1 VKTTIEFPSI
11 LKNEK
16 VQTAIM
22 LAVAVVGFI
31 AFWYGLRAAFRTEHP
46 LMAVASGSMR
56 DTLEVGDLIVVQGGL
71 SGSEILAS
79 SSDADPP
86 GDIIVFPGGR
96 LGRPG
101 ELIVHR
107 AVYRELGNDGLWYF
121 KTKGDANQATDPG
134 EVKETDVVGKVA
146 YRVPFLGWPNL
157 FLQTNQGKLLIVII
171 LAILVVVEFV
181 PFSKKEEDEQ
191 NQTKAL

>member
-1 VKTTIEFPSI
+1 
-11 LKNEK
+11 
-16 VQTAIM
+16 M
-22 LAVAVVGFI
+22 LAVAVLGFI

-71 SGSEILAS
+71 SGSEILAAPR
-79 SSDADPP
+79 DADPP

-107 AVYRELGNDGLWYF
+107 AVSSEFVDGLWYF

-134 EVKETDVVGKVA
+134 EVRETDIVGKVA

-157 FLQTNQGKLLIVII
+157 FLQTNQGKLLIIII

-181 PFSKKEEDEQ
+181 PFPKKEEDEQ
-191 NQTKAL
+191 TQTKPL

>member
-1 VKTTIEFPSI
+1 VKTTKIPSI

-22 LAVAVVGFI
+22 LAVAVLGFI

-71 SGSEILAS
+71 SGSEIQAAPR
-79 SSDADPP
+79 DADPP

-107 AVYRELGNDGLWYF
+107 AVSSEFVDGLWYF

-134 EVKETDVVGKVA
+134 EVRETDIVGKVA

-181 PFSKKEEDEQ
+181 PFPKKEEDEQ
-191 NQTKAL
+191 NRTKPL

>member
-1 VKTTIEFPSI
+1 MKTTIEFPSV

-22 LAVAVVGFI
+22 LAIAVVGFI

-71 SGSEILAS
+71 NGSEIQAAPR
-79 SSDADPP
+79 DADPP

-107 AVYRELGNDGLWYF
+107 AVSSELVNGLWYF

-134 EVKETDVVGKVA
+134 EVVENAIVGKVA

-181 PFSKKEEDEQ
+181 PFPKKEEAEQ
-191 NQTKAL
+191 NQTKPL

>member
-1 VKTTIEFPSI
+1 VKTTKVPSI

-22 LAVAVVGFI
+22 LAVAVLGFI

-71 SGSEILAS
+71 NGSEILAAPR
-79 SSDADPP
+79 DADPP

-107 AVYRELGNDGLWYF
+107 AVSNEFVDGLWYF

-134 EVKETDVVGKVA
+134 EVVEHAIVGKVA

-181 PFSKKEEDEQ
+181 PFPKKEEDEQ
-191 NQTKAL
+191 NQTKPL